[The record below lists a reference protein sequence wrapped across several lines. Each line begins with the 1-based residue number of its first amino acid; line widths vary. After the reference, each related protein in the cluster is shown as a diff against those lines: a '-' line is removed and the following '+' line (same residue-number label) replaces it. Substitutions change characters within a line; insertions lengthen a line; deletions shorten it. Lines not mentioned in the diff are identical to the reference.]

1 MWSGVDQAYQG
12 ITELDMAGKLD
23 QLNIE
28 ELGNL
33 FPVIIAE
40 YDPAWIK
47 MFAAEKINIE
57 DVLGVQNIVRIE
69 HIGSTAVSNLKSKPT
84 IDILLEVPESVD
96 TKIVI
101 EKLIS
106 IDYHFIHRPENPAP
120 HMMFVKGYTING
132 FKGQAYHIHLR
143 YPGDWDELY
152 FRDYLKLHPETVREY
167 GELKLRL
174 AAEFR
179 NNREGYTEKK
189 TDFIKR
195 ITGLAREKTTRGKE

>member
-1 MWSGVDQAYQG
+1 MKKQ
-12 ITELDMAGKLD
+12 LD
-23 QLNIE
+23 QMNTE

-33 FPVIIAE
+33 FPIIISE
-40 YDPAWIK
+40 SDSAWIK

-120 HMMFVKGYTING
+120 HMMFDKGYTING

-167 GELKLRL
+167 GDLKLRL

-179 NNREGYTEKK
+179 NNREVYTEKK